1 MKKVTVIAVVVGA
14 LDAISTR
21 FEKYVETTGIDM
33 KVGHAQKIALLGT
46 GRILTLLF
54 LILNFSF

>member
-46 GRILTLLF
+46 GRILTLLQG
-54 LILNFSF
+54 